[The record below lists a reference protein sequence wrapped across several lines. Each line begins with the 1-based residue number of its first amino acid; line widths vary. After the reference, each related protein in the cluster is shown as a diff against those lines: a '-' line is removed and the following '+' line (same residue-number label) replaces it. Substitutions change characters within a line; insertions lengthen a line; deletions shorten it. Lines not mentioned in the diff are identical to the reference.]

1 VQRYDDG
8 LLLATPGA
16 LEHYDQVVLACH
28 SDQARTIL
36 GDTASP
42 QERRLLGAIGYQANR
57 AVLHTDAALLPRD
70 PALWSAWNYLSSKDE
85 LNQRP
90 VSVSYLINRLQPLP
104 FKTPVMVSLNPQR
117 APAADKVIAEFDYAH
132 PLFDGPAI
140 AAQRQLASIS
150 GQRGIWYCGAWT
162 GYGFHED
169 GLKSGLRV
177 ANALGCKAPWQ
188 GTEVEDPASGRPL
201 TAQPE
206 SLSELAA

>member
-1 VQRYDDG
+1 
-8 LLLATPGA
+8 
-16 LEHYDQVVLACH
+16 
-28 SDQARTIL
+28 
-36 GDTASP
+36 
-42 QERRLLGAIGYQANR
+42 
-57 AVLHTDAALLPRD
+57 VLHTDAALLPRD

-90 VSVSYLINRLQPLP
+90 VNVSYLINRLQPLP

-117 APAADKVIAEFDYAH
+117 APAAGKVIAEFDYAH

-140 AAQRQLASIS
+140 AAQRQLSSIS
-150 GQRGIWYCGAWT
+150 GQHGVWYCGAWT

-169 GLKSGLRV
+169 GLKSGLKV

-188 GTEVEDPASGRPL
+188 GAEVVEPVSGRPL